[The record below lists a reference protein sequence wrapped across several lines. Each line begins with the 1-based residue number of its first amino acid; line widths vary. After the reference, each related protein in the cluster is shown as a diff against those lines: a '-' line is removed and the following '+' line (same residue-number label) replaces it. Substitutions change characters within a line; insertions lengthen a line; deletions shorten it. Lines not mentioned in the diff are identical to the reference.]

1 MVSSYLCPCVNEK
14 RDTHVPHYFHP
25 LNNRW
30 YIQVRNM
37 GEISYGR
44 NNIRTSAGNA
54 KSTKDFYK
62 GQQFEQIYVL
72 AKILQQIYVGW
83 VRGL

>member
-1 MVSSYLCPCVNEK
+1 
-14 RDTHVPHYFHP
+14 
-25 LNNRW
+25 
-30 YIQVRNM
+30 M